1 MFYNSASF
9 KGGTDSFHNLSHCM
23 NVEHRYREFLPEARR
38 IVVKIGTRVIA
49 QPSGRPDM
57 RPLRSLV
64 KQVAELH
71 RKGYEILLVSS
82 GAVGAGIE
90 ALGMKARPTDV
101 PDLQMCAAVG
111 QARLMAHYEEL
122 FGAENIV
129 IGQVLLT
136 HADFQHRIR
145 FTNAKRTMEHMIR
158 RQVIPIIN
166 ENDVVADEEIKAG
179 LSLGDNDYLAALVVK
194 LTRADLLVI
203 LSTVDGVL
211 DAEGQRVHCIE
222 NINEAFAWVK
232 PTEAGGLSKGGMD
245 SKLRA
250 AQIAAKS
257 GSTVVIAGGRTKN
270 VLTRTMDGDDV
281 GTLILSSAL

>member
-1 MFYNSASF
+1 
-9 KGGTDSFHNLSHCM
+9 M

-38 IVVKIGTRVIA
+38 VIVKIGSRVIV
-49 QPSGRPDM
+49 QKTGRPDM
-57 RPLRSLV
+57 RTLKSLV

-82 GAVGAGIE
+82 GAIGAGVE
-90 ALGMKARPTDV
+90 ALGMKARPTSV

-111 QARLMAHYEEL
+111 QARLITRYAEL
-122 FGAENIV
+122 FGAEGIV

-145 FTNAKRTMEHMIR
+145 FANAKRTMEHLIR
-158 RQVIPIIN
+158 HNVIPIIN
-166 ENDVVADEEIKAG
+166 ENDVVADEEIKAA
-179 LSLGDNDYLAALVVK
+179 LSLGDNDYLAALVVR

-203 LSTVDGVL
+203 LSTVDGLL
-211 DAEGQRVHCIE
+211 DDRGSRVPCLE
-222 NINEAFAWVK
+222 NLNDAFALVK
-232 PTEAGGLSKGGMD
+232 PFEAGGFSKGGMD

-250 AQIAAKS
+250 AQLAVKACC
-257 GSTVVIAGGRTKN
+257 GVVIAGGRNKK
-270 VLTRTMDGDDV
+270 VLTDIMAGRDT

>member
-1 MFYNSASF
+1 
-9 KGGTDSFHNLSHCM
+9 M

-38 IVVKIGTRVIA
+38 VVIKIGTRVIA
-49 QPSGRPDM
+49 QKTGRPDM
-57 RPLRSLV
+57 QPLRSLV

-71 RKGYEILLVSS
+71 RKGYEVLLVSS
-82 GAVGAGIE
+82 GAVGAGVE
-90 ALGMKARPTDV
+90 ALGMKARPTSV

-122 FGAENIV
+122 FSAEKIV

-145 FTNAKRTMEHMIR
+145 FANAKRTMEHMIR
-158 RQVIPIIN
+158 HSVVPVIN
-166 ENDVVADEEIKAG
+166 ENDVVADDEIKAD

-203 LSTVDGVL
+203 LSTVNGL
-211 DAEGQRVHCIE
+211 QDAKGDRVRCVE
-222 NINEAFAWVK
+222 NLNDAFALVK
-232 PTEAGGLSKGGMD
+232 PLEAGGLSKGGMD

-250 AQIAAKS
+250 AQIATKACC
-257 GSTVVIAGGRTKN
+257 GVVIACGREKN
-270 VLTRTMDGDDV
+270 VLTDIMAGRDT
-281 GTLILSSAL
+281 GTLILSSAP

>member
-1 MFYNSASF
+1 
-9 KGGTDSFHNLSHCM
+9 M

-250 AQIAAKS
+250 AQIAAKA

-270 VLTRTMDGDDV
+270 VLTRVMDGDDV